1 MRDPGLHELLRSFT
15 AETAA
20 ALANERADGA
30 EIPFEV
36 IEASEGRRGSP
47 PLYCYR
53 ALTGTFIEHR
63 MGLLSGLASYAP
75 AARALAE
82 RSRAGSYLSM
92 RGVDGVP
99 EEPRELAD
107 AVLMTFLGR
116 VFSERSNFAFDS
128 DRFQSAYEELEK
140 ALLAGRAL
148 VTVIAPLVGL
158 ALDERTWKLE
168 LGDGLSLVRGDRF
181 QDAPPEAVWDEDEEP
196 QVLAVL
202 TATQERSDPLPWPT
216 ARRRFS
222 DLLTAVRLFEGGS
235 YGLGPLA
242 WGRVDYGAWRPA
254 ALGAA
259 VRPGPGRTRIADGQ
273 EDEFHGFC
281 ELMGRRLPALADG
294 SFGSPELSWALARF
308 EMGCERN
315 SPPDALSDYLLALRA
330 LLEPEGPGDT
340 RLPQRLSLICA
351 RPEDRRRLAERVAA
365 AISLENSVVTGMAGQ
380 DDNSLELVAEIG
392 EHLRALLRD
401 TVCGHLQPDLV
412 AVAEMVVAE
421 DLAGSAV

>member
-1 MRDPGLHELLRSFT
+1 MRDPGLHELLRTFT

-20 ALANERADGA
+20 ALAGERAEGA

-53 ALTGTFIEHR
+53 ALTGAFIEHR

-92 RGVDGVP
+92 CGADRVP
-99 EEPRELAD
+99 EEPRDRAD
-107 AVLMTFLGR
+107 AVLMTFLDR
-116 VFSERSNFAFDS
+116 VFAERSDFGFDP
-128 DRFQSAYEELEK
+128 DRFRRAYEELEK

-158 ALDERTWKLE
+158 ALEERTWKLD
-168 LGDGLSLVRGDRF
+168 LGDELSLVRGDRL

-196 QVLAVL
+196 RVLAVL
-202 TATQERSDPLPWPT
+202 TTTQERSDSLPWAT

-222 DLLTAVRLFEGGS
+222 ELLTTVRLFDHGS

-259 VRPGPGRTRIADGQ
+259 VRPGPARTLIPDGQ
-273 EDEFHGFC
+273 EGEFRGFF
-281 ELMGRRLPALADG
+281 ELMARRLPALADG
-294 SFGSPELSWALARF
+294 SFGSPELAWALARF
-308 EMGCERN
+308 EMGCERS
-315 SPPDALSDYLLALRA
+315 SPLHALTDYLLALRA
-330 LLEPEGPGDT
+330 LLEPEDPGST

-351 RPEDRRRLAERVAA
+351 RPEDRARLAERVAA
-365 AISLENSVVTGMAGQ
+365 AISLEGSAVTGMTGE
-380 DDNSLELVAEIG
+380 DDQAVELIAEMG

-401 TVCGHLQPDLV
+401 TLCGHLQPDLV
-412 AVAEMVVAE
+412 GVADTVLAE
-421 DLAGSAV
+421 DLAATPV